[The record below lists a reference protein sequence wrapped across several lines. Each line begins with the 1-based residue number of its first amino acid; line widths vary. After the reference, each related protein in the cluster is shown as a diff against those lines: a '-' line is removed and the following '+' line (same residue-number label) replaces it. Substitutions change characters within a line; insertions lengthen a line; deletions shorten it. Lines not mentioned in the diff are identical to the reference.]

1 MGTFKIRPNGRILY
15 AVYCHGSETF
25 RVKTGVRINPE
36 DWDHD
41 HLKKSAPAYEA
52 KNALL
57 NTVLSEL
64 IDTVNKI
71 RYSGEEPTVAAV
83 RKAYGGVPDCLEK
96 TMTFWTRKEEYM
108 AYKRTKLAPNSIRN
122 TLQMFR
128 SLKDYEKE
136 FDYQMDPVTFDRA
149 EFERYVMYLSLKC
162 KLRDNYVS
170 KQARQLRAF
179 LHWAYPDG
187 NFKYVN
193 HPEFSTEVIALKETE
208 LHILIDAELG
218 DLYLPVRDLFVFLCL
233 TGMRFSDSQRVD
245 KAWQDEGVFKFRQKK
260 TGGIAM
266 PPIFNTT
273 KDILKRWRGHP
284 PRMWAHEF
292 NYHLKELFKDLG
304 LNRPIQVSAVKCGRR
319 VYSIHPLSEVISSHV
334 GRKTF
339 ITLALS
345 KGIPLQDVMRM
356 SGHLDYRSMRSYI
369 EISREH
375 VKEIAKKWKI

>member
-1 MGTFKIRPNGRILY
+1 
-15 AVYCHGSETF
+15 
-25 RVKTGVRINPE
+25 VKTGVHIDPE

-41 HLKKSAPAYEA
+41 HLRKSTPAYEA
-52 KNALL
+52 KNALIES
-57 NTVLSEL
+57 VLSEL
-64 IDTVNKI
+64 IDTVNKL
-71 RYSGEEPTVAAV
+71 RYSGQQVTVTAV
-83 RKAYGGVPDCLEK
+83 RKSYGKVPDCLTKAMSFETLK
-96 TMTFWTRKEEYM
+96 VKYIEY
-108 AYKRTKLAPNSIRN
+108 KSNKLAPHSVTNIK
-122 TLQMFR
+122 QMFR
-128 SLKDYEKE
+128 TISEYEEE
-136 FDYQMDPVTFDRA
+136 FNYQMDPVTFDRA
-149 EFERYVMYLSLKC
+149 EFERYVMFLSLKC
-162 KLRDNYVS
+162 KLRDNTVC
-170 KQARQLRAF
+170 KHVRMFRTF
-179 LHWAYPDG
+179 LHWAYPDERMSH
-187 NFKYVN
+187 VR
-193 HPEFSTEVIALKETE
+193 HTEFAKEVIYLRETE
-208 LHILIDAELG
+208 LHVLIDAELG
-218 DLYLPVRDLFVFLCL
+218 DWYDKVRDLLVFLCL

-245 KAWQDEGVFKFRQKK
+245 ESWQDEGVFLFRQKK

-273 KDILKRWRGHP
+273 KEILKRWGGHP

-304 LNRPIQVSAVKCGRR
+304 LNRPIQVSEVKCGRR
-319 VYSIHPLSEVISSHV
+319 IYSIHPLSEVISSHV